1 MAQESRLVVV
11 IDSQN
16 AERNA
21 RNLGNELVSI
31 ERKGEFASK
40 SMDSLSVATR
50 ALAGHM
56 AGLVTV
62 GAAISKMDTY
72 TGLQNRLKLVTNN
85 QAELNKATE
94 DTFQI
99 AQKTYSAWD
108 SVLQVYQRFSD
119 NAKTLNLTMDDTA
132 RLTETVSKAVAIS
145 GASAEAADAALV
157 QFGQALASGTL
168 RGEELNSVMEQ
179 TPALA
184 KAIAKGMGITVG
196 ELRSVAAEGKIT
208 SQEIV
213 KALRNVQDEVDALF
227 AKTDI
232 TIGQSLTLLNNEIT
246 KFVGEAGKG
255 SGAAQA
261 LSGSIQLLAN
271 NLNLIADS
279 AFAIGIGLMTK
290 AVLTKTVAV
299 QASIA
304 ASTKQVFATIA
315 ERNANIAAAKAEVES
330 ALAEAQ
336 STQVTLTN
344 IKATH
349 AQIMAEIELEKVRL
363 KAQITEQ
370 GRTATITRMAQLGRL
385 QAQVALEVAAAETA
399 QSASSARLSAA
410 LTAQSVATSR
420 LALAK
425 SALMAIFSPMGLAI
439 AATAASFYLLSSSSD
454 EVKESLATQSD
465 SVSDLTDKYIKLN
478 TVQALTEGVRLR
490 KEIEQ
495 QNDAI
500 DDASG
505 AIKRFAYIQKEL
517 FKLSGSDYED
527 YQNAIKSIATGASD
541 AGDLLKKMISSG
553 RFSQTQI
560 DKLIEFSSAVAE
572 SKNKIEQGNTALKLL
587 NATSGQHVEVTA
599 ESIKQLTIQTNLT
612 KVATQNFTDM
622 KTQMLDSLRA
632 QVEFIRLNGGSE
644 EQVKSLNK
652 VIQAYS
658 LNQISATDAV
668 SKFNSTAKVPVD
680 NIKKLQE
687 YAIKTD
693 QSKIALNQANAELKK
708 QNDLRNEY
716 LKQHQTVLGA
726 QQGETNELNNQVAAQ
741 EKLNKLR
748 DNANKDNLKN
758 DFLIKNT
765 KAFGGGEKGLDKARA
780 ASEFYTDNKIPMTRS
795 LTGQE
800 YAIFEAWYKK
810 QKEVKDLQES
820 ISESTRKQTKEVE
833 KQTKE
838 AAKQAVLLAGNDEKS
853 RNMLRVYLAF
863 RNAGLGDKQAR
874 VMTAQ
879 VGRETDFRNEAM
891 FGSHKDAN
899 NGYTN
904 TGFLSWQKSRST
916 KLMQSLQGQGVL
928 DKNGKIQQTQDALD
942 AMAKHA
948 VQEAMTDKSYSKS
961 KAALLN
967 DDLDYRSL
975 ERIVAKNLVG
985 WDYDGKKLGKAKASQ
1000 HLAKQDSYYNQLSKI
1015 LGDNPEAVSKAIG
1028 DLSKLEDEAYKARA
1042 KTLEEVKQLQAT
1054 YDSETVARSKKREE
1068 EINKAT
1074 ILGQSNLIPKINE
1087 RYDAEDKLAQK
1098 QFDFEVNGYKW
1109 TEEQKLDYTYET
1121 NSLRLVAEGKLS
1133 EDQRKVALDGL
1144 KLQKQQELG
1153 LLKLAQEQ
1161 RLFQARLSLLSETQA
1176 MQERYRLEREEIH
1189 KNTKLSIEERQKLIA
1204 LSKANQ
1210 DKETRDKVN
1219 NAVQNWGGIQAD
1231 MNGTGEFFR
1240 QDQERFSRLNAA
1252 NDLADSQFA
1261 ATDLNEQNSLDGLN
1275 AQFEA
1280 GLIKQQDYENQKTAI
1295 IQAAQDQRNQIAA
1308 EHAKNVQ
1315 DIEDKYQQDRL
1326 NTQIAFGGQMMG
1338 SLTSMFGSMFGEQS
1352 KAYKIMFAA
1361 DKAYAIA
1368 AAGIAIQQNIAA
1380 ASKAGFPLNIP
1391 LIAGAVAQGAS
1402 IIANIRAIKDQGF
1415 ADGGYTGSGRKY
1427 EPAGIVHKGE
1437 VVWSQE
1443 DIKRWGGVGLVENM
1457 RKSANPEAF
1466 INNHAI
1472 NNTSAENV
1480 FNRSFLSSKAFND
1493 NQNISNIFNRP
1504 TRENQIIVNAFK
1516 PSKDAA
1522 SRSEDVQSITNQ
1534 YAGNNTS
1541 FSEVL
1546 DKSIQSSKSFN
1557 ASKSIISSL
1566 SNSKVLNSNVS
1577 NSTVQNAE
1585 KELLK
1590 EVSIFKD
1597 NGFADGGYTGK
1608 GKKYEIAG
1616 AVHKGEIVWSQDDIK
1631 KWGGVDKVEQM
1642 RRATSPESFVSNY
1655 AQNHTTFES
1664 ILNRANQ
1671 SSRIFNQSKEISNIF
1686 NKSVQ
1691 DDQIIYKGNGNVPT
1705 SATSDLYHDGKVYFS
1720 SNGLVQDRSNLDDV
1734 QDFTLGRT
1742 SRPQAEI
1749 MPSIEPSTPTINFKI
1764 EVINQVSGATV
1775 EAEQL
1780 DEQTVRIIV
1789 TDELDKQL
1797 PRKVPKLVSDQ
1808 IANPNSTISR
1818 SLTENTTARR
1828 NRT

>member
-1 MAQESRLVVV
+1 MAVFYYLEESQMAQEARLVIV
-11 IDSQN
+11 IDS
-16 AERNA
+16 ERA
-21 RNLGNELVSI
+21 KRTAQDLSVELDSI
-31 ERKGEFASK
+31 TKKGDFASK
-40 SMDSLSVATR
+40 SMDRMSVATR
-50 ALAGHM
+50 ALAGYM
-56 AGLVTV
+56 AGLLTV
-62 GAAISKMDTY
+62 GSAISKMDTY

-85 QAELNKATE
+85 QVELNKATE
-94 DTFQI
+94 DTFRI

-213 KALRNVQDEVDALF
+213 KALKNVQDEVDALF

-399 QSASSARLSAA
+399 QSAASSRLSAA

-553 RFSQTQI
+553 RFSQNQI

-587 NATSGQHVEVTA
+587 NATSRQHVEVTA

-668 SKFNSTAKVPVD
+668 SKFNSTAKIPAE
-680 NIKKLQE
+680 NIKGLQDH
-687 YAIKTD
+687 ATKTD

-716 LKQHQTVLGA
+716 LKQHQTVLAA

-748 DNANKDNLKN
+748 DNANKDILKN

-795 LTGQE
+795 LTSQE
-800 YAIFEAWYKK
+800 AAIFEAWYKK
-810 QKEVKDLQES
+810 QKEAKDLQES
-820 ISESTRKQTKEVE
+820 ITESSRKQTKESE
-833 KQTKE
+833 KKLKITQAELEVAKRS
-838 AAKQAVLLAGNDEKS
+838 AALIESSGLGKYAESKGIPSSVIAGLLAQESQGIREAKSHTGAIGYFQTTSGYRKQNNMSVADSYDLEKS
-853 RNMLRVYLAF
+853 GKIVIDNIAKVYEKTGDLAQAILSH
-863 RNAGLGDKQAR
+863 NAGEGGAR
-874 VMTAQ
+874 QFTKTGKVKGSA
-879 VGRETDFRNEAM
+879 ERNKEV
-891 FGSHKDAN
+891 SQ
-899 NGYTN
+899 Y
-904 TGFLSWQKSRST
+904 
-916 KLMQSLQGQGVL
+916 
-928 DKNGKIQQTQDALD
+928 
-942 AMAKHA
+942 
-948 VQEAMTDKSYSKS
+948 
-961 KAALLN
+961 
-967 DDLDYRSL
+967 
-975 ERIVAKNLVG
+975 VAKVSRYSDIIAGGVG
-985 WDYDGKKLGKAKASQ
+985 KGGLSDGDSDRAYGKQ
-1000 HLAKQDSYYNQLSKI
+1000 I
-1015 LGDNPEAVSKAIG
+1015 
-1028 DLSKLEDEAYKARA
+1028 KAR
-1042 KTLEEVKQLQAT
+1042 LELVKQGLNLQEQYEEEQAKRT
-1054 YDSETVARSKKREE
+1054 KARNE
-1068 EINKAT
+1068 EINLAQQT
-1074 ILGQSNLIPKINE
+1074 GQTALIPKIKE
-1087 RYDAEDKLAQK
+1087 RYKAQDELAKLQ
-1098 QFDFEVNGYKW
+1098 QDFEVNGYKW
-1109 TEEQKLDYTYET
+1109 TEKQKLEYTYET

-1133 EDQRKVALDGL
+1133 EDQRKVALGGL
-1144 KLQKQQELG
+1144 ELQKQQELG

-1161 RLFQARLSLLSETQA
+1161 RLFQAEQFMLGEMERIKKRYALEYDEISKITDLEERRRKMSAFQADFIRNGVGNPTIDQYDTSSQFLKSTNYTKPKQTNMQVLDEDYAQTYQKLKDNLAAVLESEKA
-1176 MQERYRLEREEIH
+1176 SYQERLEA
-1189 KNTKLSIEERQKLIA
+1189 ERVFKEARQQMDNEYHL
-1204 LSKANQ
+1204 KAIDARKADHDSQ
-1210 DKETRDKVN
+1210 LQLYSQMISSASST
-1219 NAVQNWGGIQAD
+1219 WGGLTQIVKDAR
-1231 MNGTGEFFR
+1231 GEN
-1240 QDQERFSRLNAA
+1240 SRSFKAMFIAQQSFAIASAIISAHL
-1252 NDLADSQFA
+1252 A
-1261 ATDLNEQNSLDGLN
+1261 ATQVAADATIPFFGAKIAASTAMLAMGYAN
-1275 AQFEA
+1275 A
-1280 GLIKQQDYENQKTAI
+1280 GLIA
-1295 IQAAQDQRNQIAA
+1295 
-1308 EHAKNVQ
+1308 
-1315 DIEDKYQQDRL
+1315 
-1326 NTQIAFGGQMMG
+1326 GQ
-1338 SLTSMFGSMFGEQS
+1338 T
-1352 KAYKIMFAA
+1352 I
-1361 DKAYAIA
+1361 
-1368 AAGIAIQQNIAA
+1368 
-1380 ASKAGFPLNIP
+1380 AGF
-1391 LIAGAVAQGAS
+1391 S
-1402 IIANIRAIKDQGF
+1402 
-1415 ADGGYTGSGRKY
+1415 DGGFTGSGGKY
-1427 EPAGIVHKGE
+1427 QPAGIVHKGE
-1437 VVWSQE
+1437 IVWSQE
-1443 DIKRWGGVGLVENM
+1443 DIKRWGGVGLVEKM

-1466 INNHAI
+1466 LNN
-1472 NNTSAENV
+1472 
-1480 FNRSFLSSKAFND
+1480 
-1493 NQNISNIFNRP
+1493 
-1504 TRENQIIVNAFK
+1504 
-1516 PSKDAA
+1516 
-1522 SRSEDVQSITNQ
+1522 
-1534 YAGNNTS
+1534 
-1541 FSEVL
+1541 
-1546 DKSIQSSKSFN
+1546 N
-1557 ASKSIISSL
+1557 AS
-1566 SNSKVLNSNVS
+1566 
-1577 NSTVQNAE
+1577 
-1585 KELLK
+1585 
-1590 EVSIFKD
+1590 
-1597 NGFADGGYTGK
+1597 ADS
-1608 GKKYEIAG
+1608 
-1616 AVHKGEIVWSQDDIK
+1616 V
-1631 KWGGVDKVEQM
+1631 M
-1642 RRATSPESFVSNY
+1642 RRAMMSSNAFIES
-1655 AQNHTTFES
+1655 QK
-1664 ILNRANQ
+1664 Q
-1671 SSRIFNQSKEISNIF
+1671 SDIFNQP
-1686 NKSVQ
+1686 VQ
-1691 DDQIIYKGNGNVPT
+1691 DTQIIYKGNRSVPIT
-1705 SATSDLYHDGKVYFS
+1705 SSSASSDLFHDGKVYFS
-1720 SNGLVQDRSNLDDV
+1720 SNGFVQDRSNLEDV
-1734 QDFTLGRT
+1734 QDFTMGQAA
-1742 SRPQAEI
+1742 RPQAEI
-1749 MPSIEPSTPTINFKI
+1749 MPSIEPASPTINFKI

-1789 TDELDKQL
+1789 KDELDKQL
-1797 PRKVPKLVSDQ
+1797 PRTVPKLVSDQ

>member
-1 MAQESRLVVV
+1 MAQESRLVIV

-21 RNLGNELVSI
+21 RNLGNELDSI
-31 ERKGEFASK
+31 ERKGDFATK
-40 SMDSLSVATR
+40 SMDALSVATR
-50 ALAGHM
+50 QLAGYM

-62 GAAISKMDTY
+62 SAAISKMDTY
-72 TGLQNRLKLVTNN
+72 TGLQNRLKLVTSS
-85 QAELNKATE
+85 QVELNKATE
-94 DTFQI
+94 DTFRI

-184 KAIAKGMGITVG
+184 KAIAQGMGITVG

-213 KALRNVQDEVDALF
+213 KALRNVESDVDALF

-255 SGAAQA
+255 SGAAQVLA
-261 LSGSIQLLAN
+261 GSVQTLAS
-271 NLNLIADS
+271 NLDLIADG
-279 AFAIGIGLMTK
+279 ALVVGIGYITRAILMKSAAIKEGMASTL
-290 AVLTKTVAV
+290 ASR
-299 QASIA
+299 QASVLNAQAEYAEATA
-304 ASTKQVFATIA
+304 AL
-315 ERNANIAAAKAEVES
+315 NAAKAH
-330 ALAEAQ
+330 LANVRA
-336 STQVTLTN
+336 TN
-344 IKATH
+344 
-349 AQIMAEIELEKVRL
+349 
-363 KAQITEQ
+363 
-370 GRTATITRMAQLGRL
+370 
-385 QAQVALEVAAAETA
+385 AET
-399 QSASSARLSAA
+399 Q
-410 LTAQSVATSR
+410 
-420 LALAK
+420 AK
-425 SALMAIFSPMGLAI
+425 FG
-439 AATAASFYLLSSSSD
+439 ATAA
-454 EVKESLATQSD
+454 ATRYAQAQAA
-465 SVSDLTDKYIKLN
+465 VTAATNAQTAAQIKLN
-478 TVQALTEGVRLR
+478 TATSIAGRLAKGAFGLIGGWAGVATLGVMGLAAAYSYFNNKAEEAKQKLAEQAKVAEKADEELKKLTGNDKAKAVNDLTTAFNAQNKALEKSSRAVGSALIDIENYARGNREVEKISQEARTGTISYTEAIERLN
-490 KEIEQ
+490 KIKLPTDLYEYLKKQ
-495 QNDAI
+495 AAQY
-500 DDASG
+500 DDNASK
-505 AIKRFAYIQKEL
+505 ASLSAE
-517 FKLSGSDYED
+517 KLKLLRVEVKLGGNEA
-527 YQNAIKSIATGASD
+527 QNAAIQHQKQAD
-541 AGDLLKKMISSG
+541 AL
-553 RFSQTQI
+553 
-560 DKLIEFSSAVAE
+560 
-572 SKNKIEQGNTALKLL
+572 GNTATEAEK
-587 NATSGQHVEVTA
+587 ATKALQDYQAKQKDSVIDSIYKSGWLDKGYT
-599 ESIKQLTIQTNLT
+599 
-612 KVATQNFTDM
+612 VA
-622 KTQMLDSLRA
+622 
-632 QVEFIRLNGGSE
+632 
-644 EQVKSLNK
+644 
-652 VIQAYS
+652 
-658 LNQISATDAV
+658 
-668 SKFNSTAKVPVD
+668 
-680 NIKKLQE
+680 
-687 YAIKTD
+687 
-693 QSKIALNQANAELKK
+693 QANAILELQKAK
-708 QNDLRNEY
+708 GMSAILSKDEIDSALRN
-716 LKQHQTVLGA
+716 LKIIEE
-726 QQGETNELNNQVAAQ
+726 QQERED
-741 EKLNKLR
+741 KL
-748 DNANKDNLKN
+748 
-758 DFLIKNT
+758 T
-765 KAFGGGEKGLDKARA
+765 
-780 ASEFYTDNKIPMTRS
+780 
-795 LTGQE
+795 
-800 YAIFEAWYKK
+800 EAK
-810 QKEVKDLQES
+810 
-820 ISESTRKQTKEVE
+820 R

-838 AAKQAVLLAGNDEKS
+838 AAKQAVLLAGNNEQA
-853 RNMLRVYLAF
+853 RNMLRVYQSF

-975 ERIVAKNLVG
+975 ERIVAKNFVG

-1015 LGDNPEAVSKAIG
+1015 LGDNPEAASKAIG
-1028 DLSKLEDEAYKARA
+1028 DLSKFEDEAYKARA

-1054 YDSETVARSKKREE
+1054 YESETVARSKKREE

-1087 RYDAEDKLAQK
+1087 RYDAEDKLSQK

-1161 RLFQARLSLLSETQA
+1161 RLFQAKLFLLSETEA
-1176 MQERYRLEREEIH
+1176 MQERYRLEREEIA
-1189 KNTKLSIEERQKLIA
+1189 KTVKDEGEKRKRLA
-1204 LSKANQ
+1204 LSRDQERLEALDRAAKAGQ
-1210 DKETRDKVN
+1210 
-1219 NAVQNWGGIQAD
+1219 AWGGIQAD
-1231 MNGTGEFFR
+1231 MNGRGEFYR
-1240 QDQERFSRLNAA
+1240 LDQERSSRLSAA
-1252 NDLADSQFA
+1252 TNLLDSQQGVVN
-1261 ATDLNEQNSLDGLN
+1261 LNEQNSIEALN
-1275 AQFEA
+1275 AQFEQQ
-1280 GLIKQQDYENQKTAI
+1280 LISQQDYENQKTAI

-1415 ADGGYTGSGRKY
+1415 ADGGYTGSGGKY

-1443 DIKRWGGVGLVENM
+1443 DIRRWGGVGLVENM

-1466 INNHAI
+1466 INNHAQ
-1472 NNTSAENV
+1472 NNTSIENV

-1493 NQNISNIFNRP
+1493 NKSISNISN
-1504 TRENQIIVNAFK
+1504 
-1516 PSKDAA
+1516 
-1522 SRSEDVQSITNQ
+1522 
-1534 YAGNNTS
+1534 
-1541 FSEVL
+1541 
-1546 DKSIQSSKSFN
+1546 
-1557 ASKSIISSL
+1557 L

>member
-1 MAQESRLVVV
+1 MAQEARLVIV
-11 IDSQN
+11 IDS
-16 AERNA
+16 ERA
-21 RNLGNELVSI
+21 KRTAQDLSVELDSI
-31 ERKGEFASK
+31 TKKGDFASK
-40 SMDSLSVATR
+40 SMDRMSVATR
-50 ALAGHM
+50 ALAGYM
-56 AGLVTV
+56 AGLLTV
-62 GAAISKMDTY
+62 GSAISKMDTY

-85 QAELNKATE
+85 QVELNKATE
-94 DTFQI
+94 DTFRI

-213 KALRNVQDEVDALF
+213 KALKNVQDEVDALF

-399 QSASSARLSAA
+399 QSAASSRLSAA

-553 RFSQTQI
+553 RFSQNQI

-587 NATSGQHVEVTA
+587 NATSRQHVEVTA

-668 SKFNSTAKVPVD
+668 SKFNSTAKIPAE
-680 NIKKLQE
+680 NIKGLQDH
-687 YAIKTD
+687 ATKTD

-716 LKQHQTVLGA
+716 LKQHQTVLAA

-748 DNANKDNLKN
+748 DNANKDILKN

-795 LTGQE
+795 LTSQE
-800 YAIFEAWYKK
+800 AAIFEAWYKK
-810 QKEVKDLQES
+810 QKEAKDLQES
-820 ISESTRKQTKEVE
+820 ITESSRKQTKESE
-833 KQTKE
+833 KKLKITQAELEVAKRS
-838 AAKQAVLLAGNDEKS
+838 AALIESSGLGKYAESKGIPSSVIAGLLAQESQGIREAKSHTGAIGYFQTTSGYRKQNNMSVADSYDLEKS
-853 RNMLRVYLAF
+853 GKIVIDNIAKVYEKTGDLAQAILSH
-863 RNAGLGDKQAR
+863 NAGEGGAR
-874 VMTAQ
+874 QFTKTGKVKGSA
-879 VGRETDFRNEAM
+879 ERNKEV
-891 FGSHKDAN
+891 SQ
-899 NGYTN
+899 Y
-904 TGFLSWQKSRST
+904 
-916 KLMQSLQGQGVL
+916 
-928 DKNGKIQQTQDALD
+928 
-942 AMAKHA
+942 
-948 VQEAMTDKSYSKS
+948 
-961 KAALLN
+961 
-967 DDLDYRSL
+967 
-975 ERIVAKNLVG
+975 VAKVSRYSDIIAGGVG
-985 WDYDGKKLGKAKASQ
+985 KGGLSDGDSDRAYGKQ
-1000 HLAKQDSYYNQLSKI
+1000 I
-1015 LGDNPEAVSKAIG
+1015 
-1028 DLSKLEDEAYKARA
+1028 KAR
-1042 KTLEEVKQLQAT
+1042 LELVKQGLNLQEQYEEEQAKRT
-1054 YDSETVARSKKREE
+1054 KARNE
-1068 EINKAT
+1068 EINLAQQT
-1074 ILGQSNLIPKINE
+1074 GQTALIPKIKE
-1087 RYDAEDKLAQK
+1087 RYKAQDELAKLQ
-1098 QFDFEVNGYKW
+1098 QDFEVNGYKW
-1109 TEEQKLDYTYET
+1109 TEKQKLEYTYET

-1133 EDQRKVALDGL
+1133 EDQRKVALGGL
-1144 KLQKQQELG
+1144 ELQKQQELG

-1161 RLFQARLSLLSETQA
+1161 RLFQAEQFMLGEMERIKKRYALEYDEISKITDLEERRRKMSAFQADFIRNGVGNPTIDQYDTSSQFLKSTNYTKPKQTNMQVLDEDYAQTYQKLKDNLAAVLESEKA
-1176 MQERYRLEREEIH
+1176 SYQERLEA
-1189 KNTKLSIEERQKLIA
+1189 ERVFKEARQQMDNEYHL
-1204 LSKANQ
+1204 KAIDARKADHDSQ
-1210 DKETRDKVN
+1210 LQLYSQMISSASST
-1219 NAVQNWGGIQAD
+1219 WGGLTQIVKDAR
-1231 MNGTGEFFR
+1231 GEN
-1240 QDQERFSRLNAA
+1240 SRSFKAMFIAQQSFAIASAIISAHL
-1252 NDLADSQFA
+1252 A
-1261 ATDLNEQNSLDGLN
+1261 ATQVAADATIPFFGAKIAASTAMLAMGYAN
-1275 AQFEA
+1275 A
-1280 GLIKQQDYENQKTAI
+1280 GLIA
-1295 IQAAQDQRNQIAA
+1295 
-1308 EHAKNVQ
+1308 
-1315 DIEDKYQQDRL
+1315 
-1326 NTQIAFGGQMMG
+1326 GQ
-1338 SLTSMFGSMFGEQS
+1338 T
-1352 KAYKIMFAA
+1352 I
-1361 DKAYAIA
+1361 
-1368 AAGIAIQQNIAA
+1368 
-1380 ASKAGFPLNIP
+1380 AGF
-1391 LIAGAVAQGAS
+1391 S
-1402 IIANIRAIKDQGF
+1402 
-1415 ADGGYTGSGRKY
+1415 DGGFTGSGGKY
-1427 EPAGIVHKGE
+1427 QPAGIVHKGE
-1437 VVWSQE
+1437 IVWSQE
-1443 DIKRWGGVGLVENM
+1443 DIKRWGGVGLVEKM

-1466 INNHAI
+1466 LNN
-1472 NNTSAENV
+1472 
-1480 FNRSFLSSKAFND
+1480 
-1493 NQNISNIFNRP
+1493 
-1504 TRENQIIVNAFK
+1504 
-1516 PSKDAA
+1516 
-1522 SRSEDVQSITNQ
+1522 
-1534 YAGNNTS
+1534 
-1541 FSEVL
+1541 
-1546 DKSIQSSKSFN
+1546 N
-1557 ASKSIISSL
+1557 AS
-1566 SNSKVLNSNVS
+1566 
-1577 NSTVQNAE
+1577 
-1585 KELLK
+1585 
-1590 EVSIFKD
+1590 
-1597 NGFADGGYTGK
+1597 ADS
-1608 GKKYEIAG
+1608 
-1616 AVHKGEIVWSQDDIK
+1616 V
-1631 KWGGVDKVEQM
+1631 M
-1642 RRATSPESFVSNY
+1642 RRAMMSSSAFIESQKQ
-1655 AQNHTTFES
+1655 AD
-1664 ILNRANQ
+1664 
-1671 SSRIFNQSKEISNIF
+1671 IFNQP
-1686 NKSVQ
+1686 VQ
-1691 DDQIIYKGNGNVPT
+1691 DTQIIYKGNGSVPT
-1705 SATSDLYHDGKVYFS
+1705 AASSASSDLFHDGKVYFS

-1742 SRPQAEI
+1742 SRPKAEI
-1749 MPSIEPSTPTINFKI
+1749 MPSIERASPTVNFKI

-1797 PRKVPKLVSDQ
+1797 PRTVPKLVSDQ
-1808 IANPNSTISR
+1808 IGNPNSTISR

-1828 NRT
+1828 NR

>member
-1 MAQESRLVVV
+1 MAQESRLVIV

-21 RNLGNELVSI
+21 RNLGNELDSI

-56 AGLVTV
+56 AGLLTV
-62 GAAISKMDTY
+62 GSAISKMDTY

-85 QAELNKATE
+85 QVELNKAME
-94 DTFQI
+94 DTFRI
-99 AQKTYSAWD
+99 AQKTYSTWD

-213 KALRNVQDEVDALF
+213 KALKNVQDEVDTLF

-553 RFSQTQI
+553 RFSQNQI

-572 SKNKIEQGNTALKLL
+572 SKNKIEQGNIALKLL
-587 NATSGQHVEVTA
+587 NATSGQHIEVTA
-599 ESIKQLTIQTNLT
+599 KSIKQLTIQTNLT

-838 AAKQAVLLAGNDEKS
+838 SAKQAVLLAGNNERV
-853 RNMLRVYLAF
+853 RNMLRVYQSF

-975 ERIVAKNLVG
+975 ERIVAKNFVG

-1000 HLAKQDSYYNQLSKI
+1000 HLAKQDTYYNQLSKI
-1015 LGDNPEAVSKAIG
+1015 LGDNPEAASKAIS
-1028 DLSKLEDEAYKARA
+1028 DLSKFEDEAYKARA
-1042 KTLEEVKQLQAT
+1042 KTLEEIKQLQAT

-1109 TEEQKLDYTYET
+1109 TEKQKLEYTYEI

-1144 KLQKQQELG
+1144 ELQKQQELG

-1176 MQERYRLEREEIH
+1176 MQERYRLEREEIL

-1219 NAVQNWGGIQAD
+1219 NAAQNWGGIQAD

-1308 EHAKNVQ
+1308 EYAKNAQ

-1415 ADGGYTGSGRKY
+1415 ADGGYTGSGGKY

-1443 DIKRWGGVGLVENM
+1443 DIRRWGGVGLVENM

-1493 NQNISNIFNRP
+1493 NQNISNIFNQP

-1686 NKSVQ
+1686 NQSVQ

-1720 SNGLVQDRSNLDDV
+1720 SNGLVQDRSNLEDV
-1734 QDFTLGRT
+1734 QDFTISQA

-1828 NRT
+1828 NR

>member
-1 MAQESRLVVV
+1 MAQESRLVIV
-11 IDSQN
+11 IDAKN

-21 RNLGNELVSI
+21 RNLGNELDSI
-31 ERKGEFASK
+31 ERKGDFATK
-40 SMDSLSVATR
+40 SMDALSVATR
-50 ALAGHM
+50 QLAGYM

-62 GAAISKMDTY
+62 SAAISKMDTY

-85 QAELNKATE
+85 QVELNKATE
-94 DTFQI
+94 DTFRI

-145 GASAEAADAALV
+145 GASAAAADAALV

-184 KAIAKGMGITVG
+184 KAIAQGMGITVG
-196 ELRSVAAEGKIT
+196 ELRTVAAEGKIT

-213 KALRNVQDEVDALF
+213 KALKNVQADVDALF

-232 TIGQSLTLLNNEIT
+232 TISQSLTLLNNEIT
-246 KFVGEAGKG
+246 KFVGESGKG
-255 SGAAQA
+255 SGAAEV
-261 LSGSIQLLAN
+261 LSGSIKTLAG
-271 NLNLIADS
+271 NLD
-279 AFAIGIGLMTK
+279 
-290 AVLTKTVAV
+290 VLTSAMMVGGAYWLGTYIPAIYASGVAV
-299 QASIA
+299 AAKTKELAAQTFAQYTAIQADRAAAAQQVLSTQAVVANTQATLAAIA
-304 ASTKQVFATIA
+304 A
-315 ERNANIAAAKAEVES
+315 EKALEV
-330 ALAEAQ
+330 Q
-336 STQVTLTN
+336 
-344 IKATH
+344 
-349 AQIMAEIELEKVRL
+349 RL
-363 KAQITEQ
+363 KSQITEK
-370 GRTATITRMAQLGRL
+370 GRTATITRMAELKKIE
-385 QAQVALEVAAAETA
+385 AQVTRELAVAEEALAVAQSRSAAAG
-399 QSASSARLSAA
+399 AA
-410 LTAQSVATSR
+410 TVGIGSR
-420 LALAK
+420 LLGLLGGPVGIGITVASLAAGYLLMRDNTNEANKKLEEQAAVAKKAKEELLALKGLEKDSAINDMTASFERQNQALAESSSK
-425 SALMAIFSPMGLAI
+425 INIQLNAI
-439 AATAASFYLLSSSSD
+439 AQLYKGNKEIVQVVSDARDGTISMNDAVKRFNELRISKDIYNALKENSS
-454 EVKESLATQSD
+454 EFEKNAKEAKTTKESL
-465 SVSDLTDKYIKLN
+465 KLFGIE
-478 TVQALTEGVRLR
+478 VELSGR
-490 KEIEQ
+490 KAQ
-495 QNDAI
+495 TAVAGI
-500 DDASG
+500 DDNSKALIGNES
-505 AIKRFAYIQKEL
+505 AAQK
-517 FKLSGSDYED
+517 
-527 YQNAIKSIATGASD
+527 ATKAQKGY
-541 AGDLLKKMISSG
+541 
-553 RFSQTQI
+553 F
-560 DKLIEFSSAVAE
+560 
-572 SKNKIEQGNTALKLL
+572 
-587 NATSGQHVEVTA
+587 
-599 ESIKQLTIQTNLT
+599 
-612 KVATQNFTDM
+612 
-622 KTQMLDSLRA
+622 DSLRA
-632 QVEFIRLNGGSE
+632 EVLKSNEELALLNLGYSE
-644 EQVKSLNK
+644 ETVKKILE
-652 VIQAYS
+652 
-658 LNQISATDAV
+658 
-668 SKFNSTAKVPVD
+668 
-680 NIKKLQE
+680 LQ
-687 YAIKTD
+687 K
-693 QSKIALNQANAELKK
+693 
-708 QNDLRNEY
+708 
-716 LKQHQTVLGA
+716 
-726 QQGETNELNNQVAAQ
+726 
-741 EKLNKLR
+741 
-748 DNANKDNLKN
+748 
-758 DFLIKNT
+758 
-765 KAFGGGEKGLDKARA
+765 
-780 ASEFYTDNKIPMTRS
+780 
-795 LTGQE
+795 
-800 YAIFEAWYKK
+800 
-810 QKEVKDLQES
+810 
-820 ISESTRKQTKEVE
+820 
-833 KQTKE
+833 
-838 AAKQAVLLAGNDEKS
+838 AKQAVAPPGT
-853 RNMLRVYLAF
+853 
-863 RNAGLGDKQAR
+863 
-874 VMTAQ
+874 TAIVTKEEMDQ
-879 VGRETDFRNEAM
+879 IA
-891 FGSHKDAN
+891 KA
-899 NGYTN
+899 
-904 TGFLSWQKSRST
+904 QK
-916 KLMQSLQGQGVL
+916 
-928 DKNGKIQQTQDALD
+928 ALD
-942 AMAKHA
+942 ALKEKKDALTAAERKHTSELEKQQKVLSVNAK
-948 VQEAMTDKSYSKS
+948 VQANAAKYGFAGIESKYNLPAGTLS
-961 KAALLN
+961 ALHMIESRGN
-967 DDLDYRSL
+967 
-975 ERIVAKNLVG
+975 
-985 WDYDGKKLGKAKASQ
+985 AKAYNKETGATGGFQFLEGTAKQYGVKDRTDLAQSAEGAAKYMSYLLKLFKGDLEKAVRAYHAGEGNVMKGKGIGKNNNQ
-1000 HLAKQDSYYNQLSKI
+1000 YWKDYQSYMAGINGYSAGDISSKDFDKLIQDTTKMAVEQAKLRLQLENEVANQVTKIRYDLAK
-1015 LGDNPEAVSKAIG
+1015 
-1028 DLSKLEDEAYKARA
+1028 KLEDVDKANFSPERKAEIKAELQARA
-1042 KTLEEVKQLQAT
+1042 DNDIAIAEQAT
-1054 YDSETVARSKKREE
+1054 KTKLDSFRDYTK
-1068 EINKAT
+1068 
-1074 ILGQSNLIPKINE
+1074 
-1087 RYDAEDKLAQK
+1087 
-1098 QFDFEVNGYKW
+1098 
-1109 TEEQKLDYTYET
+1109 TEEQILKDSYAKRQFEAEHDLDLT
-1121 NSLRLVAEGKLS
+1121 K
-1133 EDQRKVALDGL
+1133 DQRKEAVDLLAQQL
-1144 KLQKQQELG
+1144 KQELG
-1153 LLKLAQEQ
+1153 LMQLAQEQ

-1176 MQERYRLEREEIH
+1176 MQERYRLEREEIL
-1189 KNTKLSIEERQKLIA
+1189 KNTKLSIKERQKLIA
-1204 LSKANQ
+1204 FSKANQ

-1231 MNGTGEFFR
+1231 MNGTSEFFR

-1261 ATDLNEQNSLDGLN
+1261 ATDLNEQNSLDGLD
-1275 AQFEA
+1275 AQMEA

-1380 ASKAGFPLNIP
+1380 ASKAGFPRNIP

-1415 ADGGYTGSGRKY
+1415 ADGGYTGSGGKY

-1443 DIKRWGGVGLVENM
+1443 DIRRWGGVGLVENM

-1493 NQNISNIFNRP
+1493 NQNISNIFNQP

-1691 DDQIIYKGNGNVPT
+1691 DDQIIYNGNGNVPT
-1705 SATSDLYHDGKVYFS
+1705 SATSDLFHDGKVYFS

-1734 QDFTLGRT
+1734 QDFTI
-1742 SRPQAEI
+1742 SQAARPQAEI

-1828 NRT
+1828 NR